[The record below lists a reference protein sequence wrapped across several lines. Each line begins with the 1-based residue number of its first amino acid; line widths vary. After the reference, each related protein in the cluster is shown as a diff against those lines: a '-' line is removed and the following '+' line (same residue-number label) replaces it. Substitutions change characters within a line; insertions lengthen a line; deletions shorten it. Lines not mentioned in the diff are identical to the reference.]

1 MNNFP
6 YYENCFPPCHR
17 LASNTQNLFEGTNIV
32 YKQSQ
37 LNCIYP
43 SGSRV
48 LGVSVCLS
56 SILRHLLAP
65 LTWIESQR
73 SKCKQIPFNDI
84 VADGGRDPAYFRRP
98 QIYRRYTMI
107 FDKIQHTCH
116 SDNIQKWTVRQK
128 KYSELSI
135 VCTEHC
141 LHSCRYIKYTHSH
154 TNKHC
159 VRWFNLTRGVSYS

>member
-17 LASNTQNLFEGTNIV
+17 LASNTQSLFEGTNIV

-65 LTWIESQR
+65 LTCFVRHESRVNDQSVNKYCSMILSPRAAEILPIFGGPKYIEDTQWFSIKSSTHAIATI
-73 SKCKQIPFNDI
+73 SKSEQFAK
-84 VADGGRDPAYFRRP
+84 
-98 QIYRRYTMI
+98 
-107 FDKIQHTCH
+107 KI
-116 SDNIQKWTVRQK
+116 I
-128 KYSELSI
+128 LSFQLCALNI
-135 VCTEHC
+135 VCIAHVD
-141 LHSCRYIKYTHSH
+141 I
-154 TNKHC
+154 
-159 VRWFNLTRGVSYS
+159 